1 MPKMQIRNIIITSVD
16 FSLNNDFKPDEKVDF
31 SFNVSLSSGDQQE
44 SKLVDSLVVVNTPE
58 KEDAGNLPFHFS
70 VTGRGI
76 FSFSK
81 ELTEKEIDLFKNIN
95 CPAIV
100 FPYIREQVADLT
112 RRSGFPPLHLPPVNF
127 VKMHKEDSKKD
138 EIKT

>member
-1 MPKMQIRNIIITSVD
+1 MPKMQIKNIIITSVD
-16 FSLNNDFKPDEKVDF
+16 FSLNNDFKPDEKIDF
-31 SFNVSLSSGDQQE
+31 FFNVSISSGDQQE

-58 KEDAGNLPFHFS
+58 KKDAENLPFYFS
-70 VTGRGI
+70 ITGRGL

-81 ELTEKEIDLFKNIN
+81 ELTEKEFDLFKNIN

-100 FPYIREQVADLT
+100 FPYIREQVADLS

-127 VKMHKEDSKKD
+127 VKMHKKNSK
-138 EIKT
+138 EEETT